1 MPKLF
6 LYKLYFFE
14 KNGWSQMK
22 IIEIEFRAFY
32 CKLEKHVF
40 LKNSRIEKVKKDIYF
55 CPFSKKFF

>member
-32 CKLEKHVF
+32 CKLEKQGF
-40 LKNSRIEKVKKDIYF
+40 
-55 CPFSKKFF
+55 